1 MEEKIN
7 MNQESIKSIKEF
19 REKQVKTNIRIH
31 LVFLG
36 LIIFIN
42 ICLII
47 FIISYKYKI
56 RQISAKS
63 NENSKQITG
72 QTNYLSSLENSL
84 SHKIVNLFAMSFN
97 MYGNAHFSFLFE
109 TSEEVQSIKN
119 TLSSFSSFSQPF
131 IHLLYESNMDG
142 DSSKAILNLIKYW
155 TNILFI
161 IGSQTNEK
169 FGFFF
174 QESVYPNKKGY
185 FVSET
190 NKCFLYSFKNKK
202 EYPCSDKFALNYNS
216 LLNVGNGDLIIN
228 HNFKTNGGE
237 INFPFKSFNIPEKE
251 NEFDKLKGKFEIK
264 DIEVYL
270 VFDLN

>member
-155 TNILFI
+155 THILFI

-237 INFPFKSFNIPEKE
+237 INFPFKSFNIPETE

-264 DIEVYL
+264 DIELYL

>member
-56 RQISAKS
+56 KQISAKS

-84 SHKIVNLFAMSFN
+84 SHKIVKKILLVHFLLFRNLSYIYYMKVIWMEIA
-97 MYGNAHFSFLFE
+97 AKLF
-109 TSEEVQSIKN
+109 
-119 TLSSFSSFSQPF
+119 
-131 IHLLYESNMDG
+131 
-142 DSSKAILNLIKYW
+142 
-155 TNILFI
+155 
-161 IGSQTNEK
+161 
-169 FGFFF
+169 
-174 QESVYPNKKGY
+174 
-185 FVSET
+185 
-190 NKCFLYSFKNKK
+190 
-202 EYPCSDKFALNYNS
+202 
-216 LLNVGNGDLIIN
+216 
-228 HNFKTNGGE
+228 
-237 INFPFKSFNIPEKE
+237 
-251 NEFDKLKGKFEIK
+251 
-264 DIEVYL
+264 
-270 VFDLN
+270 